1 MKWCIQI
8 YRNCYC
14 NHSIYKLLSH
24 LRTFL
29 FKCLAGILKNRATLP
44 RIKSIYKQCRPAHTY
59 NVITIIHNYVYKIG
73 KQFELWLPPRC
84 IFFCWD
90 IFTCFCKD
98 GLVKSRALSLELI
111 GLCLMK
117 CSIISLQNLP
127 YFWNSKIHIH
137 SFF

>member
-1 MKWCIQI
+1 MA
-8 YRNCYC
+8 
-14 NHSIYKLLSH
+14 YKLLSH

-44 RIKSIYKQCRPAHTY
+44 RIKNIYIQCRHTYYTY
-59 NVITIIHNYVYKIG
+59 NVITIIHNYVYKLG

-98 GLVKSRALSLELI
+98 GLVMGALFRI
-111 GLCLMK
+111 NRCLCLIK

-127 YFWNSKIHIH
+127 YFHMH
-137 SFF
+137 SFFLNFCPNECYMMRGRKIIDKK

>member
-8 YRNCYC
+8 YKNCYC
-14 NHSIYKLLSH
+14 NHSTYKLLSH

-44 RIKSIYKQCRPAHTY
+44 RIKNIYIQCRHTY
-59 NVITIIHNYVYKIG
+59 NVITIIHNYINELG

-98 GLVKSRALSLELI
+98 GLVMAGDLFRINRFMLDKMFHHKPSKFALFLEY
-111 GLCLMK
+111 K
-117 CSIISLQNLP
+117 NP
-127 YFWNSKIHIH
+127 HT
-137 SFF
+137 